1 MAEIKQGNTEFG
13 DECWVLKRWIFHWL
27 LVTRRVCRTRE
38 RKIFLSECKTQSIAL
53 ATFPLHGWFARSLR
67 VIKSNQFTYIADV
80 SEEIYIHRWEEKN
93 HLKRESATTT
103 SHFTTLSQTKPHSK
117 QAEHTKTS
125 LYPKPTPTPS
135 ARSIRI
141 LMGSIGYIFGNFV
154 IYRRHSLLLHLS
166 LY

>member
-1 MAEIKQGNTEFG
+1 MNARCWSGGFSIDFLWRDEF
-13 DECWVLKRWIFHWL
+13 
-27 LVTRRVCRTRE
+27 CRTRE

-80 SEEIYIHRWEEKN
+80 SEEIYIHRWEGKN